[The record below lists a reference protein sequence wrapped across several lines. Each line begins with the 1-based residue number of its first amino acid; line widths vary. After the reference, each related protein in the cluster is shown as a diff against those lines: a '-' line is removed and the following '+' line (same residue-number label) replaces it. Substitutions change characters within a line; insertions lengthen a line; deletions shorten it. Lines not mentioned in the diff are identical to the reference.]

1 MKVSFLMCVLSLI
14 YSTYAQVSFTIK
26 GKVNVAEPT
35 SERLKEITVSL
46 ENTDKIAYINTDG
59 VFVFNKVEPGHYFI
73 HVNDNAF
80 VYQKMFVEV
89 TKKEVKAYEYSYKS
103 GKGIKHKMIELN
115 AISPIKY
122 SEDSPSMIS
131 SLIKN
136 PYVLMIGVPLIFF
149 GLSKMVPQEDLKAQ
163 SEEFN
168 KQFKSMKDNFGFFK

>member
-1 MKVSFLMCVLSLI
+1 MKVAFFVLTVSMVYSI
-14 YSTYAQVSFTIK
+14 YGQVSFSIK
-26 GKVNVAEPT
+26 GKVNVPDPT

-59 VFVFNKVEPGHYFI
+59 VFVFNKVDPGHYFI
-73 HVNDNAF
+73 HVNDNSY
-80 VYQKMFVEV
+80 VYQKIFIEV

-115 AISPIKY
+115 PISPIKY
-122 SEDSPSMIS
+122 TEDSPSMIS

-136 PYVLMIGVPLIFF
+136 PYVLMIGVPLVFF
-149 GLSKMVPQEDLKAQ
+149 LLSKMVPQEDLKAQ